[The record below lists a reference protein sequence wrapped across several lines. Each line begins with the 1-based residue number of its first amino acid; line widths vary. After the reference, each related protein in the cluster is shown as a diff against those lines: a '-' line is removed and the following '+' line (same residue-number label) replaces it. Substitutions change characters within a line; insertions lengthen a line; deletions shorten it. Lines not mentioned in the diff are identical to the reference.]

1 MLAKN
6 IQKGE
11 TSLRHFLIDTDTAS
25 DDAVALVMALRY
37 PDVQVEAIT
46 VVAGNVPLEQGLQ
59 NALYTVGLCQKQVP
73 VYRGL
78 AAPILRP
85 LETAQDTH
93 GQDGMGDIGLL
104 LSGGIPAPEH
114 AVDAIRETINSY
126 PGEITLVALGPLTNI
141 ALALLLDPTLALKVK
156 ECIIMGGTAQGVG
169 NINPVAEFNIWVDPE
184 AAKIVFSSTMPITM
198 VDWYTS
204 TAYATISPDEA
215 KTLRSIGTPL
225 AKFCIDIQASHMND
239 TGFVIADPIAMAI
252 ALDRSVAT
260 EIKRLFVDIETVSA
274 ISRGQTVVDH
284 LGFTKQQPNADV
296 VLYASHE
303 RFFEILQ
310 KSLQE

>member
-37 PDVQVEAIT
+37 PDVEVEAIT

-114 AVDAIRETINSY
+114 AVDAIRETINSC
-126 PGEITLVALGPLTNI
+126 
-141 ALALLLDPTLALKVK
+141 K
-156 ECIIMGGTAQGVG
+156 E
-169 NINPVAEFNIWVDPE
+169 
-184 AAKIVFSSTMPITM
+184 
-198 VDWYTS
+198 
-204 TAYATISPDEA
+204 
-215 KTLRSIGTPL
+215 
-225 AKFCIDIQASHMND
+225 
-239 TGFVIADPIAMAI
+239 
-252 ALDRSVAT
+252 
-260 EIKRLFVDIETVSA
+260 
-274 ISRGQTVVDH
+274 
-284 LGFTKQQPNADV
+284 
-296 VLYASHE
+296 
-303 RFFEILQ
+303 
-310 KSLQE
+310 

>member
-37 PDVQVEAIT
+37 PDVEVEAIT

-169 NINPVAEFNIWVDPE
+169 NTNPVAEFNIWVDPE

-296 VLYASHE
+296 VLSASHE